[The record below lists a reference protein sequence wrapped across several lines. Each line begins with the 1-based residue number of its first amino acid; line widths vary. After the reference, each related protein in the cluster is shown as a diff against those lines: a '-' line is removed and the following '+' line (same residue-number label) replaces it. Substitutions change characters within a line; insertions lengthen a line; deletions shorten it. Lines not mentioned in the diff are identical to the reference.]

1 MLFSSR
7 RQMLDVMQGL
17 PRKWLDR
24 VLCQD
29 DYQKAQL
36 LKYHRHRVDQGEQS
50 VIFGLASFA
59 EGVDLP
65 GKYCTH
71 VLIAKIP
78 FAVPNDPIEMTLS
91 AWIELQG
98 QNAFMTLAVPEAAFR
113 LVQASGRLLRSETDS
128 GRITLFDER
137 IINRRYGKTIL
148 NSMPPYRKEIFEEEL
163 TLDGSL

>member
-7 RQMLDVMQGL
+7 RQMVDVIERL
-17 PRKWLDR
+17 PEALQNM

-36 LKYHRHRVDQGEQS
+36 LKYHRQRVDQGLNS
-50 VIFGLASFA
+50 LIFGLASFA

-65 GKYCTH
+65 GRYCEH

-78 FAVPNDPIEMTLS
+78 FAVPDDPIEMTLS
-91 AWIELQG
+91 AWIEQQG
-98 QNAFMTLAVPEAAFR
+98 QNPFMTLAVPDAAFR
-113 LVQASGRLLRSETDS
+113 LVQASGRLLRSESDI

-137 IINRRYGKTIL
+137 LFTKRYGKQIL
-148 NSMPPYRKEIFEEEL
+148 ASLPPYRQERI
-163 TLDGSL
+163 DIPDA

>member
-7 RQMLDVMQGL
+7 RQMQDVLMGL
-17 PRKWLDR
+17 PDEWRDL

-29 DYQKAQL
+29 DYQKSQL
-36 LKYHRHRVDQGEQS
+36 LKYHRKLVDEGKGS
-50 VIFGLASFA
+50 IIFGLSSFA

-65 GKYCTH
+65 GTYCTH

-78 FAVPNDPIEMTLS
+78 FAVPNDPIEQTLS
-91 AWIELQG
+91 EWIEKQG
-98 QNAFMTLAVPEAAFR
+98 KNAFMTLAVPDAAFR

-137 IINRRYGKTIL
+137 IVNKRYGKPIL
-148 NSMPPYRKEIFEEEL
+148 ESLPPYNREIFQQDFSNAE
-163 TLDGSL
+163 S

>member
-1 MLFSSR
+1 ML
-7 RQMLDVMQGL
+7 L
-17 PRKWLDR
+17 PREWRDR

-36 LKYHRHRVDQGEQS
+36 LKYHRQRVDNGEGS
-50 VIFGLASFA
+50 LIFGLASFA

-91 AWIELQG
+91 EWIEQQG
-98 QNAFMTLAVPEAAFR
+98 MNAFMTLAVPDAAFR
-113 LVQASGRLLRSETDS
+113 LVQASGRLLRNETDT
-128 GRITLFDER
+128 GQITLFDER
-137 IINRRYGKTIL
+137 LVNRRYGNAIL
-148 NSMPPYRKEIFEEEL
+148 DSLPPYRRDLLREL
-163 TLDGSL
+163 LFD

>member
-1 MLFSSR
+1 
-7 RQMLDVMQGL
+7 MLDVMQSL
-17 PRKWLDR
+17 TKEWRDR

-36 LKYHRHRVDQGEQS
+36 LKYHRQRVDKGEGS
-50 VIFGLASFA
+50 LIFGLASFA

-91 AWIELQG
+91 DWIEQQG
-98 QNAFMTLAVPEAAFR
+98 KNPFMTLAVPDAAFR
-113 LVQASGRLLRSETDS
+113 LVQASGRLLRSETDT
-128 GRITLFDER
+128 GQITLFDER
-137 IINRRYGKTIL
+137 LVNRRYGAAIL
-148 NSMPPYRKEIFEEEL
+148 DSMPPYRREL
-163 TLDGSL
+163 LQELPLD